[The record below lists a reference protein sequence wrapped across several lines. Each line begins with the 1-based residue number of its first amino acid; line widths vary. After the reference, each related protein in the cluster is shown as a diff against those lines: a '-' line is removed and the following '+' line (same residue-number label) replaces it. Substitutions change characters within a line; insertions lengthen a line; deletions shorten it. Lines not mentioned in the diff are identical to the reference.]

1 MKTGINWFDQESPLL
16 VQPAMAK
23 AIGLHEALF
32 VQQLDYWLHRHPHIR
47 NQQKWVYNTY
57 EEWNNQFPFWSIRTI
72 KRIVSGLRKDGIIET
87 TDRYNPIPVD
97 RTLWYTICYE
107 TLQKRCGI
115 SQSANLEHS
124 EVAQGGQLV
133 TYEQDS
139 LPLWG
144 DDNMAQCGVEQC
156 QPVTPKVSTW
166 NPDMGQPDPLKRA
179 TLSPSSIYTET
190 TTETTTEITTTT
202 TDPLDLARQDPP
214 EEVVVVVPHPPEVL
228 QLIEIGLPE
237 AKAVEFFNTRGP
249 AYIEEKIDILHNQAE
264 VRYPSR
270 WLLAALEKDFQA
282 ENYIRPDP
290 AEQQRQKL
298 AQQMA
303 AEQQVYQVQ
312 ETARLAKA
320 QQAES
325 QRFQALHNQ
334 YGMSQYH
341 FDCWKK
347 GIGYCKDFVLQ
358 GNSLLTQALEATI
371 LLDFSENHAR
381 LGVLDEAMMFQLQ
394 QRGKQFLQEAIAY
407 AMHDELQAAKIT
419 YALEQL

>member
-1 MKTGINWFDQESPLL
+1 M
-16 VQPAMAK
+16 
-23 AIGLHEALF
+23 
-32 VQQLDYWLHRHPHIR
+32 
-47 NQQKWVYNTY
+47 
-57 EEWNNQFPFWSIRTI
+57 
-72 KRIVSGLRKDGIIET
+72 
-87 TDRYNPIPVD
+87 
-97 RTLWYTICYE
+97 
-107 TLQKRCGI
+107 
-115 SQSANLEHS
+115 
-124 EVAQGGQLV
+124 
-133 TYEQDS
+133 
-139 LPLWG
+139 
-144 DDNMAQCGVEQC
+144 
-156 QPVTPKVSTW
+156 
-166 NPDMGQPDPLKRA
+166 
-179 TLSPSSIYTET
+179 
-190 TTETTTEITTTT
+190 
-202 TDPLDLARQDPP
+202 
-214 EEVVVVVPHPPEVL
+214 
-228 QLIEIGLPE
+228 
-237 AKAVEFFNTRGP
+237 EFFNTRGP